1 MPPPHVFK
9 GVTTLDEI
17 RLEIERLT
25 ARRAGLFHALS
36 EGHDPAL
43 AAEHAELERQ
53 IARLWDAQRAARARL
68 RFGDRDQIISRARQE
83 ERLERAA

>member
-1 MPPPHVFK
+1 
-9 GVTTLDEI
+9 VTALNEI

-25 ARRAGLFHALS
+25 DRRAELFHALS

-43 AAEHAELERQ
+43 AREHAELEEQ
-53 IARLWDAQRAARARL
+53 IAHLWDEHRAARARL
-68 RFGDRDQIISRARQE
+68 RFGDRDGIIRRARQE